1 MNTVIIN
8 EQQLQ
13 FEIDVLKPQFPDTKD
28 IYREVCVLLF
38 FRYGITPTANKLYQY
53 VRRGSMSAPAEAL
66 NKFWLELRDKS
77 RVRIERPDIPENIAV
92 AAGDLI
98 SILWNEA
105 QNAAQA
111 GFSQLIAK
119 ASDEVL
125 LYKGESEI
133 SREDLSKIQLTLN
146 ETEENLKIAIQRA
159 SEMEKLNVVDT
170 STLVAQEKSLKT
182 LQIEK
187 NELSSSMVNMKASF
201 SKDITVISQSLN
213 MAEER
218 YTGLEKKSLLELDNL
233 RQQVKKL
240 DKQLSESRNKSAS
253 DQSLFIKSLSKHQS
267 VISELNEKTG
277 ILTGIVS
284 ELKKQLKLAER
295 KIARYESNKSKHQS
309 TKRK

>member
-98 SILWNEA
+98 SLLWNEA

-133 SREDLSKIQLTLN
+133 SREDLSKIQLTLH

>member
-13 FEIDVLKPQFPDTKD
+13 SEINALKPQFPDTKD

-98 SILWNEA
+98 STLWNEA

-133 SREDLSKIQLTLN
+133 SREDLSKIQLILN

-182 LQIEK
+182 LLIEK

-213 MAEER
+213 MTEER

-309 TKRK
+309 TKLK

>member
-13 FEIDVLKPQFPDTKD
+13 SEIDALKPQFPDTKD
-28 IYREVCVLLF
+28 IYREVCMLLF